1 MRCPPKRRGREQ
13 TKTTDIFIP
22 MPQVTRDHGAIPST
36 ASLILLSRSI
46 SRTVRMVILETS
58 RRLNPAHRQIVIA
71 RFDYHVVHGMP
82 SEEGADA
89 APVKGSASGPSV
101 PLLYQRFR
109 EVRPL
114 LKGFLFQLHHVS
126 ECTGPCSYPWCS
138 PLKRDLHHASIC
150 TDMQCKLCSVL
161 RLLLLLHSRCCNRP
175 QCTLPFCLV
184 RLVALPHPQHYRTA
198 WSTFIMCMNG
208 CPAPDFADVL
218 GLRRRPAGAARDR
231 RRLRAQERQLHADP
245 HLPRRR
251 RAAERRRLL
260 PVNSPQKSVPH
271 SPMEPS
277 PKHQRSASVSQ
288 VLSGPQ
294 PLTPISAMLSPGL
307 LNPGSLNT
315 PASAST
321 PLTSTSLQSG
331 SLQSDPKEES
341 VGLLGAAPNHR
352 RDMVDRHALHHLLQ
366 VQEEARGAHVR
377 PHLAC
382 DVALST
388 SRCCRTSSAR

>member
-82 SEEGADA
+82 SEEGAEA

-218 GLRRRPAGAARDR
+218 GLVDDPLERPVIDDVSA
-231 RRLRAQERQLHADP
+231 
-245 HLPRRR
+245 
-251 RAAERRRLL
+251 
-260 PVNSPQKSVPH
+260 
-271 SPMEPS
+271 
-277 PKHQRSASVSQ
+277 PKSASS
-288 VLSGPQ
+288 
-294 PLTPISAMLSPGL
+294 TPIPISPAADVPQSAV
-307 LNPGSLNT
+307 GSF
-315 PASAST
+315 P
-321 PLTSTSLQSG
+321 
-331 SLQSDPKEES
+331 
-341 VGLLGAAPNHR
+341 
-352 RDMVDRHALHHLLQ
+352 
-366 VQEEARGAHVR
+366 
-377 PHLAC
+377 
-382 DVALST
+382 
-388 SRCCRTSSAR
+388 